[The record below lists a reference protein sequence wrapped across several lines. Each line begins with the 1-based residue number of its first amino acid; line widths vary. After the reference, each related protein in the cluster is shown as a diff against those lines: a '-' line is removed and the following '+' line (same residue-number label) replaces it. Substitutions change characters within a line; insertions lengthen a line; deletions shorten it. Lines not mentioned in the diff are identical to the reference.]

1 VLNRQIGGF
10 GSGCRKSYFENT
22 VEDCRVLDA
31 SHWMRQG
38 ILRQDFTRSGT
49 LLWVEADTG
58 EVKSSIRYEA
68 DTCGLDAVRLI
79 YTIAATGEQM
89 NYAICLQTTIPHHG
103 SLRWWFTCPLIVNG
117 KRCERRV
124 QKLYLPP
131 RGRQSEDPVGHYCG
145 SKVHDLNEL
154 LA

>member
-1 VLNRQIGGF
+1 MGDY
-10 GSGCRKSYFENT
+10 GSGRNKYCTRYT

-31 SHWMRQG
+31 SRWMRQG

-49 LLWVEADTG
+49 LLWIEADTG

-89 NYAICLQTTIPHHG
+89 NYAIRLQTTVPHHG
-103 SLRWWFTCPLIVNG
+103 GLR
-117 KRCERRV
+117 
-124 QKLYLPP
+124 
-131 RGRQSEDPVGHYCG
+131 
-145 SKVHDLNEL
+145 
-154 LA
+154 